1 MAENEVAEVPNQ
13 NFAQPMLVQPQA
25 SNQTGQILRQAGLLI
40 GIAASVAL
48 GVAVVMWAQTP
59 NYSLLFG
66 GLSDRDA
73 NAVVEALQGSGIPHK
88 VDAGSGGILIPTS
101 KIHEARMKLAAQG
114 LPKSSSMGFEML
126 QDEQGFGTSQFIEQ
140 ARYQRALEAELSRSI
155 SNISNVRGA
164 RVHLALPKESVFAR
178 DKKESSASVVL
189 DVYAGRRLDD
199 GQIAAIAHMVSASV
213 PSLTISGVTIVDQA
227 GRLLTRAGGAT
238 EMAISAERFDYTR
251 RVEESFI
258 KRIETIL
265 QPIVGLDDVRA
276 QVTAALD
283 FTSTEQT
290 SETFN
295 PDLPA
300 IRSEQLSEEQR
311 SGGSGIAAGVPGA
324 LTNQPPGTGEVPEV
338 ATAEGEG
345 VDGQKPAPAPQQIR
359 KKETRN
365 YELDKTI
372 SHTQK
377 AVGTLEKLSV
387 AVVLNNP
394 YSTDE
399 EGKVTQTPYSPQEL
413 EDFTKLIK
421 DTVGFDVTRGDTV
434 SVIAR
439 NFFVAPPAEPLPEQA
454 IWEQPWVW
462 DVGKQV
468 LGGLFV
474 LYLLF
479 GVIRPTMKSMMAKS
493 DAAAAAANEKN
504 YVMLGA
510 DGQPMVDAE
519 GKPLREVQDN
529 SVSDTAVNVP
539 ISELGRGSSY
549 EQSLAS
555 VRDYVKDEPK
565 MAAQVVKDW
574 VGES

>member
-1 MAENEVAEVPNQ
+1 MAENEVADPNQ
-13 NFAQPMLVQPQA
+13 NFAQPMLVPPPRPDTA
-25 SNQTGQILRQAGLLI
+25 GQILRQAGLLI

-48 GVAVVMWAQTP
+48 GVAVVMWSQSP

-66 GLSDRDA
+66 NLSDRDA
-73 NAVVEALQGSGIPHK
+73 NAAIEALQGSGIEYK
-88 VDAGSGGILIPTS
+88 VDSASGGILIPTS
-101 KIHEARMKLAAQG
+101 KLHEARMKLAAQG

-126 QDEQGFGTSQFIEQ
+126 QDEQGFGTSQFIEK

-155 SNISNVRGA
+155 SNITNVRGA
-164 RVHLALPKESVFAR
+164 RVHLAIPKDSVFTR
-178 DKKESSASVVL
+178 DKKASSASVVL
-189 DVYAGRRLDD
+189 DLYAGRRLED

-213 PSLTISGVTIVDQA
+213 PSLNTSDVTVVDQS
-227 GRLLTRAGGAT
+227 GRLLTRAGAS
-238 EMAISAERFDYTR
+238 EMAVSAERFDYAR
-251 RVEESFI
+251 RVEETYV
-258 KRIETIL
+258 KRIENIL

-276 QVTAALD
+276 QVTADLD
-283 FTSTEQT
+283 FTMTEQT

-300 IRSEQLSEEQR
+300 IRSEQTSEEQR
-311 SGGSGIAAGVPGA
+311 TGGGGLAAGVPGA

-338 ATAEGEG
+338 ANAEG
-345 VDGQKPAPAPQQIR
+345 DGAEKSASEQQQLR

-394 YSTDE
+394 SSVDDA
-399 EGKVTQTPYSPQEL
+399 GKVTQTPYSAE
-413 EDFTKLIK
+413 EIEGFTKLIK
-421 DTVGFDVTRGDTV
+421 DAVGFNVTRGDTV

-439 NFFVAPPAEPLPEQA
+439 DFFVALPSEPLPEQA

-462 DVGKQV
+462 DVGKQA

-479 GVIRPTMKSMMAKS
+479 GVLRPTIKSMMSKS
-493 DAAAAAANEKN
+493 EAAAAAALEYDKN
-504 YVMLGA
+504 YVMLGP
-510 DGQPMVDAE
+510 DGQPLVDAD
-519 GKPLREVQDN
+519 GKPLRQVQDN
-529 SVSDTAVNVP
+529 TVGDTTVSVP
-539 ISELGRGSSY
+539 IAELGKGSSY
-549 EQSLAS
+549 ETSLAS
-555 VRDYVKDEPK
+555 VREYVKDEPK
-565 MAAQVVKDW
+565 MAAQVVKNW
-574 VGES
+574 VGQ

>member
-1 MAENEVAEVPNQ
+1 MAENEVANPNQ
-13 NFAQPMLVQPQA
+13 NFAQPMLVQPPPDT
-25 SNQTGQILRQAGLLI
+25 TGHVLRQAGLLI

-48 GVAVVMWAQTP
+48 GVAVVMWSQTP

-66 GLSDRDA
+66 NLSDRDA
-73 NAVVEALQGSGIPHK
+73 SAAIDALQGSGIEYK
-88 VDAGSGGILIPTS
+88 VDSASGGILIPTA
-101 KIHEARMKLAAQG
+101 KLHETRLKLAAQG

-126 QDEQGFGTSQFIEQ
+126 QDEQGFGTSQFIER

-155 SNISNVRGA
+155 SNITNVRGA
-164 RVHLALPKESVFAR
+164 RVHLAIPKDSVFTR
-178 DKKESSASVVL
+178 DKKATSASVVL
-189 DVYAGRRLDD
+189 DLYAGRRLED

-213 PSLTISGVTIVDQA
+213 PSLNASGVTVVDQS
-227 GRLLTRAGGAT
+227 GRLLTRAGAS
-238 EMAISAERFDYTR
+238 EMAVSAERFDYTR
-251 RVEESFI
+251 RVEDTYV

-276 QVTAALD
+276 QVTADLD

-300 IRSEQLSEEQR
+300 IRSEQMTEEQR
-311 SGGSGIAAGVPGA
+311 TGGGLAAGVPGA

-338 ATAEGEG
+338 ATVEGEG
-345 VDGQKPAPAPQQIR
+345 AEAPASEQQQLR

-394 YSTDE
+394 SLIDE
-399 EGKVTQTPYSPQEL
+399 AGKATQTPYSAE
-413 EDFTKLIK
+413 EIEGFTKLIK
-421 DTVGFDVTRGDTV
+421 DAVGFNVARGDTV
-434 SVIAR
+434 SVIAK
-439 NFFVAPPAEPLPEQA
+439 NFFVAPAVEPLPEQA
-454 IWEQPWVW
+454 IWEQAWVW

-479 GVIRPTMKSMMAKS
+479 GVLRPTIKSIMTKS
-493 DAAAAAANEKN
+493 EAAAAAALDYDKN
-504 YVMLGA
+504 YVMLGP
-510 DGQPMVDAE
+510 DGKPLLDENGQPM
-519 GKPLREVQDN
+519 RQVQDN
-529 SVSDTAVNVP
+529 TVADTAVSVP
-539 ISELGRGSSY
+539 ISELGKGSSY
-549 EQSLAS
+549 ETSLAS

-565 MAAQVVKDW
+565 MAAQVVKNW
-574 VGES
+574 VGE